1 MKAVNYFKLVVT
13 CLCIGLLSFTG
24 KAMATDTV
32 KIGSFLAVTGPASF
46 LGDPELKTLQMYID
60 EINAKGGIDGKKI
73 EFIHY
78 DTKGKAKEAKNF
90 VNRLV
95 KKDKVDVIIGG
106 TTSGNTLAV
115 IDIVQKAQIPLISL
129 AGSVKIIEPV
139 KKWVFKTPHTDR
151 MAAEKIFQDMKKRG
165 ITKIALITGNGG
177 FDKSGRAQCFAL
189 APKYGIEIVADEKYG
204 NADTDMTTQLT
215 KIRGTDAQAIL
226 NFGFGKAPAIV
237 VKNVRQLGIKL
248 PIYESHGVASKKF
261 IELAGA
267 AANGVRLPAAALIV
281 AEQLPAND
289 PQKKVLLD
297 YKKKYEAKFGP
308 VSTFGGHAYDALF
321 ITVGAIERAK
331 STEPAKIRDEI
342 EKTHGF
348 VGTGG
353 VFNMSPKDHL
363 GLGLD
368 AFKMIEVQNGNWKL
382 LY

>member
-1 MKAVNYFKLVVT
+1 MKFKNVFSTTLIT
-13 CLCIGLLSFTG
+13 LLFLSLCLGVSFA
-24 KAMATDTV
+24 KDKL

-60 EINAKGGIDGKKI
+60 EINAKGGINGIKI
-73 EFIHY
+73 EFYHY
-78 DTKGKAKEAKNF
+78 DTKAKAQEAKKF
-90 VNRLV
+90 VNRLI

-106 TTSGNTLAV
+106 TTSGNSLAV
-115 IDIVQKAQIPLISL
+115 IDIVEKAKVPFISL
-129 AGSVKIIEPV
+129 AGSIKIVEPV
-139 KKWVFKTPHTDR
+139 KHWVFKTPHTDK
-151 MAAEKIFQDMKKRG
+151 MAAQKIFEDMKKRG
-165 ITKIALITGNGG
+165 ITKVALITGNGG
-177 FDKSGRAQCFAL
+177 FDKSGRAQCLAL
-189 APKYGIEIVADEKYG
+189 APKYGITIVADEKYD

-215 KIRGTDAQAIL
+215 KIRATDAQAIL

-261 IELAGA
+261 IELAGE

-281 AEQLPAND
+281 ADQLPEND

-297 YKKKYEAKFGP
+297 YKNKFESKFGP

-321 ITVGAIERAK
+321 ITVEAVKRAK
-331 STEPAKIRDEI
+331 STDSAKIRDEI
-342 EKTHGF
+342 EKTKGF
-348 VGTGG
+348 IGTGG
-353 VFNMSPKDHL
+353 VFNMSPNDHL

-368 AFKMIEVQNGNWKL
+368 AFKMIEIQNGNWKL

>member
-1 MKAVNYFKLVVT
+1 MKAVKRFMLTVL
-13 CLCIGLLSFTG
+13 CMCIGMMISSG
-24 KAMATDTV
+24 QAAAEDKV

-46 LGDPELKTLQMYID
+46 LGDPELKTLQMYIE
-60 EINAKGGIDGKKI
+60 EINANGGINGRKI
-73 EFIHY
+73 EYVHY

-90 VNRLV
+90 VNRLI

-115 IDIVQKAQIPLISL
+115 IDIVQKAHVPLVSL

-165 ITKIALITGNGG
+165 ITKVALITGNGG

-237 VKNVRQLGIKL
+237 VKNIRQLGIKL

-261 IELAGA
+261 IELAGSA
-267 AANGVRLPAAALIV
+267 AEGVRLPAAALIV
-281 AEQLPAND
+281 ADQLPADD
-289 PQKKVLLD
+289 PQKKVLLE
-297 YKKKYEAKFGP
+297 YKKKYEAKYGP

-321 ITVGAIERAK
+321 IVKGAIERAN
-331 STEPAKIRDEI
+331 SSDPAKIRDQI
-342 EKTHGF
+342 EKTQGF

-353 VFNMSPKDHL
+353 VFNMSPTDHL

-368 AFKMIEVQNGNWKL
+368 AFKMIEVKDGNWKL